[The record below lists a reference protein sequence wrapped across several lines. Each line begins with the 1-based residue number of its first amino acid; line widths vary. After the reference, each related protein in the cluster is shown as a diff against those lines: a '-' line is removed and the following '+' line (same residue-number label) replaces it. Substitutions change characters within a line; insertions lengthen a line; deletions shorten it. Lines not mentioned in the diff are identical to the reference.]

1 MCQYW
6 EAKTAMAS
14 GNIVL
19 MHAHHQAVAGGPSGI
34 TAMTLPGV
42 ISSFVVFSICSF
54 IFLVMV
60 FFSLSPSPPS
70 HSFK

>member
-1 MCQYW
+1 MM
-6 EAKTAMAS
+6 MAN
-14 GNIVL
+14 GNVLPL
-19 MHAHHQAVAGGPSGI
+19 MHAHRAAFAGGPSGI

-60 FFSLSPSPPS
+60 FSLSPSPPA
-70 HSFK
+70 HLCK

>member
-1 MCQYW
+1 
-6 EAKTAMAS
+6 MAN
-14 GNIVL
+14 GNILLL
-19 MHAHHQAVAGGPSGI
+19 MHAHHKTFAGGPSGI

-60 FFSLSPSPPS
+60 FFSLSPFPPA
-70 HSFK
+70 HLYK